1 MKFTRSNFK
10 ALQRAVKCQQKRHR
24 LLLKEQWQEQADFKK
39 KYDALL
45 AEYFQVMRDRIDFM
59 QEIAEAKISEIDLYI
74 DREKTNREYLSR
86 ESLEVRFQ
94 NCKYRQN

>member
-10 ALQRAVKCQQKRHR
+10 ALHRTVKAQQKRHR

-45 AEYFQVMRDRIDFM
+45 EEYFQVMRDRIEFM
-59 QEIAEAKISEIDLYI
+59 EEIAEQKVAEIDLYI

-86 ESLEVRFQ
+86 EGLQARFQ
-94 NCKYRQN
+94 HCKYRQN

>member
-10 ALQRAVKCQQKRHR
+10 ETRSRLKFIYKAYWKLLDERA
-24 LLLKEQWQEQADFKK
+24 KEREEFNK

-45 AEYFQVMRDRIDFM
+45 EEYFQVMRDRIDFM
-59 QEIAEAKISEIDLYI
+59 QEITEAKISEIDLYI
-74 DREKTNREYLSR
+74 ERERADREYLSR
-86 ESLEVRFQ
+86 EGLEVRFQ